1 MIKKKLFTI
10 GAVAGCLLTTGCTND
25 LTADSPSTDGVEK
38 ESIVLA
44 AGDNGTAFVTRAG
57 FTGQTRIVAQYVAES
72 RKDGDGTK
80 TVKTVLTASGDAT
93 HSTDSYSSISYAD
106 GQTRYWDDA
115 FIHNTIL
122 SVYAIAVPNVNT
134 ENAKLTL
141 AGSNEWSEGTSA
153 TTVAWGVTATQTAET
168 LASEDLTYS
177 NNIQQSGDNGVYIWD
192 GTKYPNI
199 PSQATKRTINSVSDG
214 RLYYYKGATDDFT
227 SDASSATGGH
237 YDRGQLNFTHALSR
251 IRVNLKAGDGFTTGE
266 TFVLAGNLDILNAMP
281 VSGKLDVK
289 AGTWS
294 DKSTSTAVKMV
305 KTANDATEYT
315 SFGKADLTYEAQVLP
330 GYVFADANAGGIQFT
345 IGDKPYHITND
356 KLRAALGSNYTM
368 EQGKRYIFNITVSK
382 TKIQNITATVVDW
395 VNVTAETI
403 EKENEHIK
411 FTSFVQSG
419 DACSDIELYKSD
431 IALGKIYTDD
441 SYLNDESE
449 KVAAKS
455 DVAFDGPDTP
465 TKVGGKYQSSWFYEN
480 NKTAYQLRTLNST
493 ASAAF
498 DGTNK
503 KTFTMTCVGTDGKA
517 VVNDYHWGA
526 PMSTAELK
534 YNDGFAS
541 CIAPAVCSATSDTEI
556 KITELHMMSKL
567 NVKLTTTEDGD
578 KVDLT
583 GAKITLVSFSKSA
596 TVDMGTGK
604 VTPATTYSD
613 LQMTAGADNTF
624 SLSVIPQALQRSTA
638 FIGLVIET
646 ADGNRYIMDKLTDI
660 TASTVST
667 PSMSNQSESAAITTW
682 YPNHTYTYTFK
693 LKKGKIDILSAT
705 VAKWVDVK
713 ADDTVLDLTK

>member
-1 MIKKKLFTI
+1 M
-10 GAVAGCLLTTGCTND
+10 LTTGCTND

-57 FTGQTRIVAQYVAES
+57 FTGQTRIVAQYVANS
-72 RKDGDGTK
+72 RTSASTK
-80 TVKTVLTASGDAT
+80 TVKTVLTASADAT
-93 HSTDSYSSISYAD
+93 QSTKSYSNISYAD

-122 SVYAIAVPNVNT
+122 SVYAIAVPNKENVN
-134 ENAKLTL
+134 LPL
-141 AGSNEWSEGTSA
+141 AGGDKWSSDACA
-153 TTVAWGVTATQTAET
+153 TTVAWSVTATQTLAT

-177 NNIQQSGDNGVYIWD
+177 NNIQQSGKNGVYIWD
-192 GTKYPNI
+192 ATNKKYPDAV
-199 PSQATKRTINSVSDG
+199 SDATHHTLDDDATDG
-214 RLYYYKGATDDFT
+214 RLYYYKGATDNFT

-251 IRVNLKAGDGFTTGE
+251 IRVNLKAGEGFMAGE
-266 TFVLAGNLDILNAMP
+266 TFVLAGNLDILNEMP
-281 VSGKLDVK
+281 VSGTLDVK
-289 AGTWS
+289 DGTWTPS
-294 DKSTSTAVKMV
+294 GTSTAVKMV
-305 KTANDATEYT
+305 NTAKDATEYT

-330 GYVFADANAGGIQFT
+330 GYEFADENANGIQFT

-356 KLRAALGSNYTM
+356 KLRAALGDNYTM
-368 EQGKRYIFNITVSK
+368 KQGKRYIFNITVSK
-382 TKIQNITATVVDW
+382 TKIQNITATVVNW
-395 VNVTAETI
+395 VDVTANTI
-403 EKENEHIK
+403 TKENEHIE

-419 DACSDIELYKSD
+419 DACNDIILYKSD
-431 IALGKIYTDD
+431 VALGKIYTDN
-441 SYLNDESE
+441 SYITEKASE
-449 KVAAKS
+449 VAAKAG
-455 DVAFDGPDTP
+455 VAFDGPDTP
-465 TKVGGKYQSSWFYEN
+465 AKVDDKYQSSWFYEN

-493 ASAAF
+493 ASTAF

-503 KTFTMTCVGTDGKA
+503 KTFNMTCVDADGNA

-526 PMSTAELK
+526 PMKTADLK
-534 YNDGFAS
+534 YDNGFAS

-556 KITELHMMSKL
+556 KITELHMMSQL
-567 NVKLTTTEDGD
+567 NVKLTTTDGD
-578 KVDLT
+578 DAVNLEDATIK
-583 GAKITLVSFSKSA
+583 LVSFSKSA

-624 SLSVIPQALQRSTA
+624 SLSVIPQALQHGTA

-667 PSMSNQSESAAITTW
+667 PSMSNQSASAAITTW

-713 ADDTVLDLTK
+713 AADTELDLTK